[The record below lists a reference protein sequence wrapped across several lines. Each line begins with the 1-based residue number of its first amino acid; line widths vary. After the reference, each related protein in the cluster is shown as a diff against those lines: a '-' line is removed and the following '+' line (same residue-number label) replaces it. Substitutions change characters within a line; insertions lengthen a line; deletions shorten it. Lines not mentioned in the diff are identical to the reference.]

1 MQPRIFLYLRGA
13 LPVGNFSTWGITK
26 VFQKITIDNWEKKV

>member
-13 LPVGNFSTWGITK
+13 LAVGNFSTGGITK